1 MTYESNKG
9 QACLQKYEKWREA
22 VSADCHS
29 ISEVGACAGYFRI
42 PAGETY
48 SGNQGTTDTDRAW
61 LPVALWQDAETGRL
75 VGLMDGEAVNPSV
88 IWPICRQYPIP
99 YEAYQRVAELGL
111 DWPDAFDLGSVT
123 EGLAQDGFKPSAET
137 QSVDI
142 QFAADADKT
151 NRNASEYVRPQ
162 AADISFG
169 ANSRKVKLTLNQLVS
184 DDTESSGMRFPEPD
198 RMGHNQQSLGKHEV
212 LAEMLTDLLEEADTW
227 LSGVGAI
234 DNQNTANQAGHFAE
248 RFGSLEKEAEEA
260 RTVEKRPVLEQGRMI
275 DGKWKPIVTGAT
287 DGKKR
292 MKRAVEP
299 FLIAERLRIE
309 AEAQEGGILSS
320 TLSSPRAGLYGR
332 KVGLRAAYVM
342 QVNNE
347 TQLIDAFRNDPR
359 LWRDNDVRAV
369 IKRLAEA
376 DLQAGREVAGA
387 ELVQELT
394 AA

>member
-1 MTYESNKG
+1 
-9 QACLQKYEKWREA
+9 
-22 VSADCHS
+22 
-29 ISEVGACAGYFRI
+29 
-42 PAGETY
+42 
-48 SGNQGTTDTDRAW
+48 
-61 LPVALWQDAETGRL
+61 
-75 VGLMDGEAVNPSV
+75 
-88 IWPICRQYPIP
+88 
-99 YEAYQRVAELGL
+99 
-111 DWPDAFDLGSVT
+111 
-123 EGLAQDGFKPSAET
+123 
-137 QSVDI
+137 
-142 QFAADADKT
+142 
-151 NRNASEYVRPQ
+151 
-162 AADISFG
+162 
-169 ANSRKVKLTLNQLVS
+169 
-184 DDTESSGMRFPEPD
+184 
-198 RMGHNQQSLGKHEV
+198 MGHNQQSLGKHEV

-227 LSGVGAI
+227 LAGVGAI

-275 DGKWKPIVTGAT
+275 DGKWKSIVTGAT

-309 AEAQEGGILSS
+309 AEAQEAGILSS

-342 QVNNE
+342 QVNDE
-347 TQLIDAFRNDPR
+347 AQLIDAFRNDPR

-394 AA
+394 VA

>member
-29 ISEVGACAGYFRI
+29 ISEIGACAGYFRI

-48 SGNQGTTDTDRAW
+48 RGNQGTTDPDRAW
-61 LPVALWQDAETGRL
+61 LPVALWQDAETDRL

-123 EGLAQDGFKPSAET
+123 EGLAQYDFTPSAET

-142 QFAADADKT
+142 QTAADKDKSVLNT
-151 NRNASEYVRPQ
+151 SENGRPL
-162 AADISFG
+162 AAVIKSG
-169 ANSRKVKLTLNQLVS
+169 ANSSIVNAPQDGRVFSATDNY
-184 DDTESSGMRFPEPD
+184 GMRFTD
-198 RMGHNQQSLGKHEV
+198 HDSMGHNQKSLGKHEV
-212 LAEMLTDLLEEADTW
+212 LADMLADLLEEAETW
-227 LSGVGAI
+227 LAGVGAI
-234 DNQNTANQAGHFAE
+234 DNQNTANQAGQFAE

-299 FLIAERLRIE
+299 FLIAEHLRIN
-309 AEAQEGGILSS
+309 AEAQEAGILSS
-320 TLSSPRAGLYGR
+320 TLSAPRAGLYGR

-342 QVNNE
+342 QVNDE
-347 TQLIDAFRNDPR
+347 AQLIDAFRNDPR
-359 LWRDNDVRAV
+359 MWRDPDVRAV

-376 DLQAGREVAGA
+376 DLQAGREVVGA

>member
-1 MTYESNKG
+1 MSDIFI
-9 QACLQKYEKWREA
+9 AWREA
-22 VSADCHS
+22 VSAGCSS
-29 ISEVGACAGYFRI
+29 ISEDEACSGYFRI

-48 SGNQGTTDTDRAW
+48 RANQGTTNPDRVW

-75 VGLMDGEAVNPSV
+75 VGLMDGETVNPSV

-111 DWPDAFDLGSVT
+111 DWPDAFDRGSVT
-123 EGLAQDGFKPSAET
+123 ERLAQDGSKPSTET

-142 QFAADADKT
+142 QTAADTDKSVKNT
-151 NRNASEYVRPQ
+151 SENGRPL
-162 AADISFG
+162 AAIITSG
-169 ANSRKVKLTLNQLVS
+169 ANSSKVNANQVGRVFS
-184 DDTESSGMRFPEPD
+184 AIDNSGIRFSEPQ
-198 RMGHNQQSLGKHEV
+198 RMGHNQQSVGKHEV
-212 LAEMLTDLLEEADTW
+212 LGEMLADLLEEADAW
-227 LSGVGAI
+227 LAVVGAI
-234 DNQNTANQAGHFAE
+234 DSQNTANQAGQFAE

-309 AEAQEGGILSS
+309 AEAQVAGELSS
-320 TLSSPRAGLYGR
+320 TLSSPRAGIYGR

-342 QVNNE
+342 QVNDE
-347 TQLIDAFRNDPR
+347 AQLIDAFRNDPR

>member
-48 SGNQGTTDTDRAW
+48 RGNQGTTDPDRAW
-61 LPVALWQDAETGRL
+61 LPVALWEDDETGHL
-75 VGLMDGEAVNPSV
+75 VGLVDGETVNPSV

-99 YEAYQRVAELGL
+99 YEAYQKVAELGL
-111 DWPDAFDLGSVT
+111 DWPDAFDRGSVT
-123 EGLAQDGFKPSAET
+123 ERLAQDGSKPSAET

-142 QFAADADKT
+142 QTAADTDKSV
-151 NRNASEYVRPQ
+151 RNTSENGRPL
-162 AADISFG
+162 AAVITSG
-169 ANSRKVKLTLNQLVS
+169 ANSSKVNAPQDGRVS
-184 DDTESSGMRFPEPD
+184 SATDNSGMRFPEPE
-198 RMGHNQQSLGKHEV
+198 RMGHNQQSVGKHEV
-212 LAEMLTDLLEEADTW
+212 LGEMLADLLEEADIW
-227 LSGVGAI
+227 LAGVGPI

-275 DGKWKPIVTGAT
+275 DGKWKAIVTGAT

-309 AEAQEGGILSS
+309 AEAQEAGILSS

-332 KVGLRAAYVM
+332 KVGLRTTYVM
-342 QVNNE
+342 QVNDE
-347 TQLIDAFRNDPR
+347 AQLIDAFRNDPR
-359 LWRDNDVRAV
+359 LWRDPDVRAV

>member
-29 ISEVGACAGYFRI
+29 ISEAGACAGYFRI

-48 SGNQGTTDTDRAW
+48 RANQGTTNPDRVW

-75 VGLMDGEAVNPSV
+75 VGLMDGETVNPSV

-111 DWPDAFDLGSVT
+111 DWPDALDRGSVK

-142 QFAADADKT
+142 QTAADTDKSV
-151 NRNASEYVRPQ
+151 RNTSENGRPL

-169 ANSRKVKLTLNQLVS
+169 ANSSKVNANQVGRVFS
-184 DDTESSGMRFPEPD
+184 ATDNSGIRFSEPE

-212 LAEMLTDLLEEADTW
+212 LADMLTDLLEEADTW
-227 LSGVGAI
+227 LAGVGAI
-234 DNQNTANQAGHFAE
+234 DNQNTANQAGQFAE
-248 RFGSLEKEAEEA
+248 RFGSLEKEADEA
-260 RTVEKRPVLEQGRMI
+260 RTVEKRPVLELGRMI

-299 FLIAERLRIE
+299 FLIAELLRTE
-309 AEAQEGGILSS
+309 AEAQEAGILSS
-320 TLSSPRAGLYGR
+320 TLSSPRAGIYGR

-342 QVNNE
+342 KVNNE
-347 TQLIDAFRNDPR
+347 AQLIDAFRNDPR

>member
-1 MTYESNKG
+1 MSDIFV
-9 QACLQKYEKWREA
+9 AWREA
-22 VSADCHS
+22 ISAGNRL
-29 ISEVGACAGYFRI
+29 ISGDAACAGYFRI
-42 PAGETY
+42 PAGEKY
-48 SGNQGTTDTDRAW
+48 RGNQGTTDPDRAW
-61 LPVALWQDAETGRL
+61 LPVALWQDDETGHL
-75 VGLMDGEAVNPSV
+75 VGLVDGETVNPSV
-88 IWPICRQYPIP
+88 IWPICRQYPVP
-99 YEAYQRVAELGL
+99 YEVYRRVAELGL
-111 DWPDAFDLGSVT
+111 DWPDALDRGSVT
-123 EGLAQDGFKPSAET
+123 EGLAQYGFKLSAET

-142 QFAADADKT
+142 QTAADTDKSV
-151 NRNASEYVRPQ
+151 RNTSENGRPL
-162 AADISFG
+162 AAIITSG
-169 ANSRKVKLTLNQLVS
+169 ANSSKVNAPQDVRVS
-184 DDTESSGMRFPEPD
+184 FATDKSGMRFPEPE

-212 LAEMLTDLLEEADTW
+212 LADMLADLSEEAETW
-227 LSGVGAI
+227 LAGVCAI
-234 DNQNTANQAGHFAE
+234 DDQNTANQAGHFAE

-309 AEAQEGGILSS
+309 AEAQEAGILSS
-320 TLSSPRAGLYGR
+320 TLSAPRAGLYGR

-342 QVNNE
+342 QVNDE
-347 TQLIDAFRNDPR
+347 AQLIDAFRNDPR

>member
-1 MTYESNKG
+1 MSDIFM
-9 QACLQKYEKWREA
+9 AWREA
-22 VSADCHS
+22 VSAGCRS
-29 ISEVGACAGYFRI
+29 ISEDEACSGYFRI
-42 PAGETY
+42 PAGEKY
-48 SGNQGTTDTDRAW
+48 RGNQGTTDPDRAW
-61 LPVALWQDAETGRL
+61 LPVALWQDAETGHL
-75 VGLMDGEAVNPSV
+75 VGLVDGETVNPSV
-88 IWPICRQYPIP
+88 IWLICRQYPIS
-99 YEAYQRVAELGL
+99 YDAYQRVAEFGL
-111 DWPDAFDLGSVT
+111 DWPDAFGRGSVA
-123 EGLAQDGFKPSAET
+123 ESFAQDGFTPSAQT

-142 QFAADADKT
+142 QLAADADKT
-151 NRNASEYVRPQ
+151 SLNASEKGRHL
-162 AADISFG
+162 AAIITSG
-169 ANSRKVKLTLNQLVS
+169 ANSSKVNAPQDGRFASTKDNY
-184 DDTESSGMRFPEPD
+184 GMHFPEPD
-198 RMGHNQQSLGKHEV
+198 RMGHNQQSVGKHEV
-212 LAEMLTDLLEEADTW
+212 LAEILADLLEEAEAW
-227 LSGVGAI
+227 LAGVGAI

-275 DGKWKPIVTGAT
+275 DGRWKPIVTGAT

-309 AEAQEGGILSS
+309 AEAQEAGILSS

-342 QVNNE
+342 QVNDE
-347 TQLIDAFRNDPR
+347 AQLIEAFRNDQR
-359 LWRDNDVRAV
+359 LWRDPDVRAV

>member
-1 MTYESNKG
+1 MSDILI
-9 QACLQKYEKWREA
+9 AWREA
-22 VSADCHS
+22 VSAGCRS
-29 ISEVGACAGYFRI
+29 ISEDEACSGYFRI
-42 PAGETY
+42 PADQKYLT
-48 SGNQGTTDTDRAW
+48 NQGTTDPDRAW

-75 VGLMDGEAVNPSV
+75 VGLMDGETVNPSV

-111 DWPDAFDLGSVT
+111 DWPDAFDRGSVT
-123 EGLAQDGFKPSAET
+123 ERLAQDGSKPSTET

-142 QFAADADKT
+142 QTAADTDKSVKNT
-151 NRNASEYVRPQ
+151 SENGWPLS
-162 AADISFG
+162 AIITSG
-169 ANSRKVKLTLNQLVS
+169 ANSRKINAPQDGRVS
-184 DDTESSGMRFPEPD
+184 SATDKSGMRFPEPE
-198 RMGHNQQSLGKHEV
+198 RMGHNQQSVGKHEV
-212 LAEMLTDLLEEADTW
+212 LAEMLADLLEEAEAW
-227 LSGVGAI
+227 LAGVDAI
-234 DNQNTANQAGHFAE
+234 DNQNTANQAGQFAE

-309 AEAQEGGILSS
+309 AEAQEAGILSS
-320 TLSSPRAGLYGR
+320 TLSSPRAGIYGR

-342 QVNNE
+342 QVNDE
-347 TQLIDAFRNDPR
+347 AQLIDAFRNDPR

-376 DLQAGREVAGA
+376 DLQAGREVAGV